1 MAVLC
6 LCWKKRSRFTYYFY
20 IRSFPIFVRWACDKD
35 NGWKTKKKCVL
46 IMESLGTSATS
57 KYPKISRP
65 SSWISLLFIVM
76 RWTDFEWTGMKV
88 MRSMSWMEFV
98 FMTSTVNKAAWW
110 YSCANK
116 TIKLFWIFYKASFCV
131 TAQFGVHGKKVTCT
145 DQELSHSRKVKKK
158 NYNQLAAKGN
168 HKHFSNNK
176 MHKCFLYI
184 HRHAS

>member
-1 MAVLC
+1 MEFLSIIRTSFKWLFYVYAE
-6 LCWKKRSRFTYYFY
+6 KKEVDLHIIF
-20 IRSFPIFVRWACDKD
+20 IFVHFPSSYAERVI
-35 NGWKTKKKCVL
+35 KTTGGRPKKKCVL

-158 NYNQLAAKGN
+158 L
-168 HKHFSNNK
+168 
-176 MHKCFLYI
+176 
-184 HRHAS
+184 